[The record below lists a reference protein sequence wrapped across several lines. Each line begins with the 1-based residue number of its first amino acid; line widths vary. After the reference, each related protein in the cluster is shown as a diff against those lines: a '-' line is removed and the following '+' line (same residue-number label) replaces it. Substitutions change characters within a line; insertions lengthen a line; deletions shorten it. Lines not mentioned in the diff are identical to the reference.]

1 MSYYRGDYY
10 RGDYYRGG
18 IGSFLKKA
26 GKIAV
31 GALGGLLTGG
41 PAGAIM
47 GAAGS
52 AAAAGVQVQNPI
64 SEVLAATG
72 VPVRLPV
79 GILGTKAAMAG
90 VISGSSV
97 VYSGRRRRSMNHLNP
112 KALVRATRRITGFV
126 KKARKGV
133 SPLGYTVVR
142 RGSGGKRK
150 KSR

>member
-18 IGSFLKKA
+18 IGDFLRKA
-26 GKIAV
+26 GKVAV
-31 GALGGLLTGG
+31 GALGGFITGG
-41 PAGAIM
+41 PGGAIM
-47 GAAGS
+47 GAVGGAS
-52 AAAAGVQVQNPI
+52 KAQLPVQNPI
-64 SEVLAATG
+64 SEVIAAVG
-72 VPVRLPV
+72 LPARLPA

-112 KALVRATRRITGFV
+112 KALTRATRRITGFV